1 MDTPAPA
8 YNRTLAF
15 TASILGAVLFSA
27 AFWATS
33 DGGPMPV
40 NWPDWMSS
48 PVQFTVL
55 FALPLGLVLSS
66 MGRLKPMGLV
76 YLLLAMTAVHW
87 WAMSAAI
94 EVATANDYG
103 RFGGVLGG
111 LAGGALGAVGS
122 WVMLMLMG
130 SGFRSAKAVPI
141 MLTATIGL
149 AIIGAYGVGIGSF
162 ANLVAFIGGR
172 EFASPDLNPPSLIVT
187 LYLPWQ
193 IAYGA
198 ALASLFEHHRAR

>member
-27 AFWATS
+27 AFWVTS
-33 DGGPMPV
+33 EGGPVPV
-40 NWPDWMSS
+40 NWPDWMST
-48 PVQFTVL
+48 PVQFTPL
-55 FALPLGLVLSS
+55 FALPLGLLLSN
-66 MGRLKPMGLV
+66 MGRLKPVGLI

-87 WAMSAAI
+87 WAMWAAI

-103 RFGGVLGG
+103 RFGGVFGG
-111 LAGGALGAVGS
+111 LAGGAVGAVGS
-122 WVMLMLMG
+122 WAALMLLG
-130 SGFRSAKAVPI
+130 SGFRSAKAFSI
-141 MLTATIGL
+141 MLAATVGL
-149 AIIGAYGVGIGSF
+149 ALIGAYGVGIGSF
-162 ANLVAFIGGR
+162 ANLLALIGGR
-172 EFASPDLNPPSLIVT
+172 EFASPDLDPPSLIVT